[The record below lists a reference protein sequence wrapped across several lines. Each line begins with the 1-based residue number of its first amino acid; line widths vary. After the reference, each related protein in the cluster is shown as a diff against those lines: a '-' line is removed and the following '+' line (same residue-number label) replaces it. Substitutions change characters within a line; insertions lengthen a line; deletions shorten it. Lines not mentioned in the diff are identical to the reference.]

1 MCVSDNKPYWKAN
14 VKEKYKERK
23 VYFTRYMSN
32 LGLNA
37 IAKTKG
43 PLWYNHKFKKYMPKS
58 AWYNGKDPGIAPV

>member
-1 MCVSDNKPYWKAN
+1 
-14 VKEKYKERK
+14 
-23 VYFTRYMSN
+23 MSN